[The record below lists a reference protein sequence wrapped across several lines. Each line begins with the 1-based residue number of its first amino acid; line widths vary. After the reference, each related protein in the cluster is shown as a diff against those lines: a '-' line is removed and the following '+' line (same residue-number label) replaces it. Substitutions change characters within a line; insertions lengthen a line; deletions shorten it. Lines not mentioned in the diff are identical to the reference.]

1 MVKNLNWSNYM
12 LFPTPPPA
20 FIYLIDYGRNN
31 YSSTT
36 CCDSVEFRGCC
47 GFWIY
52 YIFFTSMI
60 FLHTIHTAVLKCHVQ
75 PIWTWTTKQ
84 ILVIKSSIKPLSVS
98 GTDIMGLLLR
108 QQLSC
113 RKQCVQLCYV
123 IWNNMFSFLSDE
135 LQAPRFI
142 TQPSASGSIVA
153 VGRTKILQCQALG
166 E

>member
-47 GFWIY
+47 GFWTY

-113 RKQCVQLCYV
+113 RKQYVQLCYV
-123 IWNNMFSFLSDE
+123 ISEIICFPFFQMNCRPPGLSPNPLPQGLLWRWAE
-135 LQAPRFI
+135 QKYSNVKL
-142 TQPSASGSIVA
+142 
-153 VGRTKILQCQALG
+153 
-166 E
+166 